1 MMAQGYFC
9 LSFPREQMASGAFF
23 LNSAPYPRAV
33 AFGALLHTCV
43 SPARVAAGITA
54 RGGDMSNPAA
64 RPEQSGS
71 ACSICV
77 NNPGPAG
84 GARASSELSSA
95 PSPPEIRISA
105 AHADLRRMDRP
116 QAEKPPESPGSH
128 SPAAGCRSRH
138 GPRQSSVPCD
148 GFSSA
153 ATRLLP

>member
-43 SPARVAAGITA
+43 SPARVAAGISA
-54 RGGDMSNPAA
+54 RGGDLSNPAA

-84 GARASSELSSA
+84 RRPGLIGVVICPITSGDTDSRSAR
-95 PSPPEIRISA
+95 
-105 AHADLRRMDRP
+105 
-116 QAEKPPESPGSH
+116 
-128 SPAAGCRSRH
+128 
-138 GPRQSSVPCD
+138 
-148 GFSSA
+148 
-153 ATRLLP
+153 